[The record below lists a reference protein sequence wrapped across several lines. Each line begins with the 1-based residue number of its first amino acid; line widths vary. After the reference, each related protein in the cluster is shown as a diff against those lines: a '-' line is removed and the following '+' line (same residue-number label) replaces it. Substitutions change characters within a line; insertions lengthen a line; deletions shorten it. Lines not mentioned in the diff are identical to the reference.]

1 MRNWIKIISLV
12 FLIFIN
18 TGCLNTPSPELAD
31 IGDTYVCKSDCKEEW
46 AKAQV
51 WVSKHAITP
60 IITANE
66 VLIQTQQPQFGNK
79 GIIIFTVTKL
89 NNIIKMN
96 MSSSNAMTFIG
107 GYYDDLPKSF
117 YYYLKTSKD
126 IYSPS
131 MFATA
136 VN

>member
-1 MRNWIKIISLV
+1 M
-12 FLIFIN
+12 
-18 TGCLNTPSPELAD
+18 NTPSPELAD
-31 IGDTYVCKSDCKEEW
+31 IGDTYICKSDCKEEW

-79 GIIIFTVTKL
+79 GLIIFTVTKL
-89 NNIIKMN
+89 NNIITMN
-96 MSSSNAMTFIG
+96 MSAGDSMTFFG
-107 GYYDDLPKSF
+107 GYYDDVPKSF
-117 YYYLKTSKD
+117 YYYLKTGKD

-131 MFATA
+131 LLGTA
-136 VN
+136 VK